1 MPLMAT
7 YNAECISQS
16 ANSLLWQTVTELCG
30 QMSGL
35 GLKGCSL
42 VSGSGFS
49 YGVVC
54 LGFKPKFPL

>member
-1 MPLMAT
+1 MAT

-49 YGVVC
+49 
-54 LGFKPKFPL
+54 